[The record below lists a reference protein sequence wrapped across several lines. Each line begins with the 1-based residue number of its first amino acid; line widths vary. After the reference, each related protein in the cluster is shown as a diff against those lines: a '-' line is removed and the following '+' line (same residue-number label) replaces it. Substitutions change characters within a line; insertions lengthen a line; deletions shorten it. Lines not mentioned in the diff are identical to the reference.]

1 MNEDSPIEIPLES
14 APGHH
19 SKPDPDSA
27 STQPTGDTYQVKMSD
42 GKLYG
47 PITLENIVK
56 WAREGRIPR
65 DALLYPEGGGD
76 PKSVFAETQL
86 ASILSAPPTA
96 SNMEI
101 GGKSNEPAQR
111 TIFLPTGNQPAL
123 WGYYLAV
130 FSYIM
135 WPLMPVALALGVIGL
150 VRSIRNPKAR
160 GGLHAL
166 VAIVLSLLL
175 PVAAYYVY
183 LYIESF

>member
-1 MNEDSPIEIPLES
+1 MNDDPPLGIPFES
-14 APGHH
+14 ASNQSPVSPSPQSEGEN
-19 SKPDPDSA
+19 
-27 STQPTGDTYQVKMSD
+27 YRVKMSD

-47 PITLENIVK
+47 PITLEEIVN

-76 PKSVFAETQL
+76 PKSVFAESRL
-86 ASILSAPPTA
+86 ASILSAPPT
-96 SNMEI
+96 SPNMET
-101 GGKSNEPAQR
+101 GGKSKEPVQR

-166 VAIVLSLLL
+166 VAIVLCLLL

>member
-1 MNEDSPIEIPLES
+1 MRTIKGEE
-14 APGHH
+14 
-19 SKPDPDSA
+19 
-27 STQPTGDTYQVKMSD
+27 
-42 GKLYG
+42 YG
-47 PITLENIVK
+47 PADLDQIVQ

-76 PKSVFAETQL
+76 PKSVFAEPRL

-96 SNMEI
+96 PTVEMIN
-101 GGKSNEPAQR
+101 KPLEPAKR
-111 TIFLPTGNQPAL
+111 TFFLPTGNQPAL
-123 WGYYLAV
+123 WSYYLAV

-150 VRSIRNPKAR
+150 VRSIRNPEAR

-166 VAIVLSLLL
+166 IAIVLSLLL

-183 LYIESF
+183 LYLESF

>member
-1 MNEDSPIEIPLES
+1 MNEDPPLDIPLEP
-14 APGHH
+14 APN
-19 SKPDPDSA
+19 PVPA
-27 STQPTGDTYQVKMSD
+27 PPQPEEEAYRVKMSD
-42 GKLYG
+42 GQLYG
-47 PITLENIVK
+47 PITLDQIVH

-65 DALLYPEGGGD
+65 EALLYPERGGD
-76 PKSVFAETQL
+76 PKSVFAEPRL
-86 ASILSAPPTA
+86 ASILSAPPTLPTMA
-96 SNMEI
+96 MT
-101 GGKSNEPAQR
+101 GKPLEPAKR
-111 TIFLPTGNQPAL
+111 TFFLPTGNQPAL

-183 LYIESF
+183 LYLESF

>member
-1 MNEDSPIEIPLES
+1 MYKVRTNNGEE
-14 APGHH
+14 
-19 SKPDPDSA
+19 
-27 STQPTGDTYQVKMSD
+27 
-42 GKLYG
+42 YG
-47 PITLENIVK
+47 PADLDQIVN

-76 PKSVFAETQL
+76 PKSVFAEPRL

-96 SNMEI
+96 PNMEI
-101 GGKSNEPAQR
+101 GGKFKEPAQR

-135 WPLMPVALALGVIGL
+135 WPLMPVALAFGVIGL
-150 VRSIRNPKAR
+150 IRSIRNPKAR

-166 VAIVLSLLL
+166 VAIVLCLLL
-175 PVAAYYVY
+175 PVAAYYLY